1 MAKPIFVMRIPLSAL
16 KEMGADVLTQIN
28 KDVQTQ
34 LHDYHVLFVV
44 DNRVESA
51 KFECFNVEHLD
62 TITLAEMRE
71 QIINAIDQLK

>member
-1 MAKPIFVMRIPLSAL
+1 MRIPLSAL
-16 KEMGADVLTQIN
+16 KEMGVDVLTQIN

-44 DNRVESA
+44 DNRVDTA

-62 TITLAEMRE
+62 AITVAEMRE

>member
-1 MAKPIFVMRIPLSAL
+1 MAKPIFVTRIPLSAL